1 MNARRGT
8 TNSFNLSSTIASVGG
23 PLVVTLVLAVVGG
36 GLSLLLLSYAGFF
49 SSGPSRPSRNGM
61 VAVPKSVRPI
71 KAYTKI
77 SREDLID
84 LRLGDDS
91 YFWMTPEQVQA
102 NPEWIINP
110 SQIIGRVLAQDKE
123 KDYVFSEKNF
133 LPDGTRPGIAGGT
146 PPGKRAMVIS
156 VDQIPGLDLLNAGDQ
171 FDLLTSLSGNGATG
185 TGVDYAA
192 LLGGI
197 KAPDLRVGERAS
209 TGGVRVLIQGGTLV
223 SIDKTT
229 PPANNRSARTTTT
242 NTFATIALA
251 PEEVALLTEALGNE
265 TKMFCV
271 ARSGQP
277 EDAQEAARSI
287 AGKIAIPAL
296 ARSIAAFSRIT
307 QDDLADPATG
317 KLNIYYFAQQSVNDQ
332 WLTEPES
339 LIGRVVNRDISRGH
353 LFTSDD
359 LMPAGT
365 RAGIAAGAP
374 PGMRIFI
381 APLSRIQGLS
391 GLEIGDV
398 VTIYGTL
405 GKAVDA
411 PPPQLDWASL
421 KGGVADSDS
430 ERLSREV
437 RAGIRTVVKQAQI
450 IRLGQDAGQDAGQVT
465 LAIDPDEVTSLSQ
478 AINSDIEI
486 FAVAASSQG
495 EEQTPP
501 TQPLSAQA
509 TGDRHSA
516 FKVLIADTSQSDAN
530 ISEDNPFGDDAVQT
544 TDSAPRQLPQ
554 AKLSNAVNTRNSNAA
569 IQPRALANSDVP
581 NGWASFP
588 VTARPVRAFERLT
601 IEDFVDPSTGRLRL
615 FSFPPDKAA
624 EGWMGDLESLIDR
637 VVATD
642 IDSGRVIRDSDLLPA
657 GTRPGPAAGIP
668 PGWRSIVVT
677 HLDIEGL
684 ESTREGD
691 HLDLVESQVFA
702 MGEVSQVVPEIL
714 TARRS
719 TLDFPKPEDIFPQS
733 EVSIIARDVRV
744 ITRAEEVRE
753 VVVTAEVES
762 ATREVVTDGGV
773 QREGVKRTQEPRVVE
788 QTVVVCTLA
797 VRPEEVPRLAKTL
810 ATKAKVYAAMVSS
823 NANAAADDRP
833 VLDASGLE
841 SIRKTWDATGG
852 RIHKV
857 EHIRGSDRTN
867 EQWLGGR
874 RFGDSPL
881 GAIRNNQP

>member
-8 TNSFNLSSTIASVGG
+8 ANSFNLASTIASLGG

-36 GLSLLLLSYAGFF
+36 GLTILLLSAAGFF
-49 SSGPSRPSRNGM
+49 SSGPTRPSRKGM
-61 VAVPKSVRPI
+61 IAVPKSVRPI
-71 KAYTKI
+71 KAFTKVR
-77 SREDLID
+77 REDIVD
-84 LRLGDDS
+84 LNLGDDS
-91 YFWMTPEQVQA
+91 FFWMTPEQVKA
-102 NPEWIINP
+102 NPQWVINP

-133 LPDGTRPGIAGGT
+133 LPEGTRPGIVGGT
-146 PPGKRAMVIS
+146 PAGKRAMVVN
-156 VDQIPGLDLLNAGDQ
+156 VDQTPGLELLSTGDQ
-171 FDLLTSLSGNGATG
+171 FDLLATLPGNGATG
-185 TGVDYAA
+185 SNVDYAA

-197 KAPDLRVGERAS
+197 KAPDLRVGQRATS
-209 TGGVRVLIQGGTLV
+209 GGVRVLIQGGTLI
-223 SIDKTT
+223 SLSKTT
-229 PPANNRSARTTTT
+229 PPVNNRSNRTTTST
-242 NTFATIALA
+242 LATIALA
-251 PEEVALLTEALGNE
+251 PEEVALLTEALGNS
-265 TKMFCV
+265 TQMFCV

-277 EDAQEAARSI
+277 EDAEEAARSI

-317 KLNIYYFAQQSVNDQ
+317 KLNVYYFAEENVNEE
-332 WLTEPES
+332 WLVEPES
-339 LIGRVVNRDISRGH
+339 LIGRVVNRDIPRGH

-381 APLSRIQGLS
+381 APLSRIQGLA
-391 GLEIGDV
+391 GLEIGDT

-411 PPPQLDWASL
+411 PPPRLDWASL
-421 KGGVADSDS
+421 KGGTADSDS

-437 RAGIRTVVKQAQI
+437 RAGIRTVVKKARI
-450 IRLGQDAGQDAGQVT
+450 IRLGQGGGQVT
-465 LAIDPDEVTSLSQ
+465 FAVDPEEVTSLSQ

-495 EEQTPP
+495 EAQSPP
-501 TQPLSAQA
+501 AQPLSAEA
-509 TGDRHSA
+509 GSDRYQA
-516 FKVLIADTSQSDAN
+516 FKMLIADTTQSNAN
-530 ISEDNPFGDDAVQT
+530 LFDDNPFKDDAARS
-544 TDSAPRQLPQ
+544 TDITPRQLPPTRLGG
-554 AKLSNAVNTRNSNAA
+554 AANTRNNNAQ
-569 IQPRALANSDVP
+569 IQPLARDNADVP
-581 NGWASFP
+581 NNWVSFP

-615 FSFPPDKAA
+615 FSFPPDKVA

-642 IDSGRVIRDSDLLPA
+642 IDSGRVIRGSDLLPE

-668 PGWRSIVVT
+668 PGWRSMVVT

-702 MGEVSQVVPEIL
+702 MDEVSQIVPEIQ

-719 TLDFPKPEDIFPQS
+719 TTDFPKPEDIFPQS

-753 VVVTAEVES
+753 VVVTTEVES
-762 ATREVVTDGGV
+762 AMREVVTDGGV

-788 QTVVVCTLA
+788 QKVVVCTLA

-823 NANAAADDRP
+823 NANAPANNRP

-841 SIRKTWDATGG
+841 PIRKTWDATGG

-857 EHIRGSDRTN
+857 EHIRGTSRN
-867 EQWLGGR
+867 SEQWLQGR
-874 RFGDSPL
+874 RFGDTPL
-881 GAIRNNQP
+881 GAIRNSQP